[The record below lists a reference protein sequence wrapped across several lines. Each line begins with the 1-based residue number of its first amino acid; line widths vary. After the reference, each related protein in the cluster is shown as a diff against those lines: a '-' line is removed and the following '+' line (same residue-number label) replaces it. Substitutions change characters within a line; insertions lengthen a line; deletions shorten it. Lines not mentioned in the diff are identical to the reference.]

1 MSVSNTESIEIE
13 LRSKDEQKLEEIW
26 AHLKSHLGE
35 HNPGLPYSPLQHI
48 LRELVFNSIKAN
60 LKRIFIE
67 EKGAADPAVAALD
80 FREALETV
88 SPDLLKKAEASDRY
102 VRVRFV
108 GVSQAPGGF
117 EISVFN
123 NTEMLPGERELVDR
137 LLYTDEQVGEEAEA
151 PSGESV
157 SGEGG
162 GLGLRMVRKILQ
174 NCGLGHGALQY
185 ETSPA
190 RTAFILRVPAGGS

>member
-1 MSVSNTESIEIE
+1 MSNSENIEIE

-26 AHLKSHLGE
+26 QHLKNHLGQ
-35 HNPGLPYSPLQHI
+35 HNPGLPYSPMQHI

-67 EKGAADPAVAALD
+67 ENGQDAVALE
-80 FREALETV
+80 FREALENI
-88 SPDLLKKAEASDRY
+88 SPQLLQKAEASDRY
-102 VRVRFV
+102 VRVRFS
-108 GVSQAPGGF
+108 GVAQTPGGF
-117 EISVFN
+117 EVSVMN
-123 NTEMLPGERELVDR
+123 NTEMLPAERELVDR
-137 LLYTDEQVGEEAEA
+137 LLYTDEHVDEQESEE

-174 NCGLGHGALQY
+174 NCGLEQTALQY
-185 ETSPA
+185 ESSA
-190 RTAFILRVPAGGS
+190 SRTVFFLRVPAGDG